1 MLGALGIVFSI
12 RGIISMFLGLCMGIV
27 FGAIPGL
34 TSTLALSLLVPVTFG
49 MNPAYAMLV
58 MCGSYCGAEYGGSIS
73 AILLGIPGTPAAAA
87 TVLDGA
93 PLAKKGKA
101 WNALRMSVWA
111 STIGG
116 LFSAIVLIFFGPL
129 LAKFAL
135 RFGPPEFFAIG
146 LFGMSIIC
154 SLDEKSMIKALV
166 AGGFGIFLATIGMDI
181 ITGFPRFT
189 FGNVN
194 LLGGLEL
201 VPTLVGLFAVPEIIN
216 MCLPK
221 AKKQAKFEGKLS
233 GKLFPEKEE
242 MKKTVGAIA
251 RGSIIG
257 TVIGIIPGTGS
268 AISCFMAWNET
279 KRASK
284 HPEEFGHGAI
294 EGVAA
299 SESGNNS
306 VTGGTLIPT
315 MALGVPGNSS
325 TAILLGAL
333 MLHGLTPGPNIF
345 NDQPAVVYSILI
357 GLFVINLMMYFVAM
371 GGLRGFV
378 HVLRI
383 PKGLVCPVVASLVII
398 GCYAI
403 RNSYFDIMTAL
414 VIGTIAFF
422 MKKGG
427 FPVTPIVVALIL
439 TSTVENA
446 FFQSMIITEN
456 GIGIF
461 FTRPLSLILILMTVF
476 FIVYALV
483 KYMLHKKKAA
493 IQEA

>member
-1 MLGALGIVFSI
+1 MLEALIIIFSFKGILSI
-12 RGIISMFLGLCMGIV
+12 FLGLCMGIV

-49 MNPAYAMLV
+49 MDPALAMLI

-101 WNALRMSVWA
+101 WNALRMSAW
-111 STIGG
+111 SSSIGG
-116 LFSAIVLIFFGPL
+116 IFSAVVLILLGPQ
-129 LAKFAL
+129 LARFAL
-135 RFGPPEFFAIG
+135 KFGPPEFFAIG

-154 SLDEKSMIKALV
+154 SLDEKSMVKALV
-166 AGGFGIFLATIGMDI
+166 SGGFGIFLATIGMDI
-181 ITGFPRFT
+181 ISGYPRFT

-216 MCLPK
+216 MCTPGANK
-221 AKKQAKFEGKLS
+221 TNKIEGKLS
-233 GKLFPEKEE
+233 GKLFPEKDEI
-242 MKKTVGAIA
+242 KKTYGATL

-279 KRASK
+279 KRVSK

-315 MALGVPGNSS
+315 LALGVPGNSS
-325 TAILLGAL
+325 TAIFLGAL

-345 NDQPAVVYSILI
+345 NDQPAVIYSILF
-357 GLFVINLMMYFVAM
+357 GLFVINLMLFFVAM
-371 GGLRGFV
+371 SGLRGFV

-414 VIGTIAFF
+414 VIGVIAFF

-456 GIGIF
+456 GLGIF
-461 FTRPLSLILILMTVF
+461 FTRPLSLILILMTIF
-476 FIVYALV
+476 FIAWAIA
-483 KYMLHKKKAA
+483 KYFINKKKAK
-493 IQEA
+493 QR

>member
-1 MLGALGIVFSI
+1 MLEALSVLFSI
-12 RGIISMFLGLCMGIV
+12 EGILAMFLGLCMGIV

-49 MNPAYAMLV
+49 MDPAIAMLI

-73 AILLGIPGTPAAAA
+73 AILIGVPGTPAAFA
-87 TVLDGA
+87 TKMDGY
-93 PLAKKGKA
+93 PMMKKGKA
-101 WNALRMSVWA
+101 WNALRMSAWA
-111 STIGG
+111 SMWGG
-116 LFSAIVLIFFGPL
+116 LFSAIVLVVMGPAV
-129 LAKFAL
+129 AKLAL
-135 RFGPPEFFAIG
+135 RFGPPEFCAIG

-154 SLDEKSMIKALV
+154 SMDEKSMVKALIS
-166 AGGFGIFLATIGMDI
+166 GGFGIFLATIGMDV
-181 ITGFPRFT
+181 ITGYPRFT
-189 FGNVN
+189 FNNVN

-201 VPTLVGLFAVPEIIN
+201 VPTLVGLFAVPEIIS
-216 MCLPK
+216 MLFEKEK
-221 AKKQAKFEGKLS
+221 AIPTGTKLT
-233 GKLFPEKEE
+233 GKLFPTKEE
-242 MKKTVGAIA
+242 LKKTVGAIL
-251 RGSIIG
+251 RGSFLG

-268 AISCFMAWNET
+268 AISCVMAWNET

-345 NDQPAVVYSILI
+345 NDQPIVVYSILI
-357 GLFVINLMMYFVAM
+357 GLIIINVMLYFTAM
-371 GGLRGFV
+371 TGLRGFV

-383 PKGLVCPVVASLVII
+383 PKGLVSPVVATLTIMGCYSIRNNYFDVVTALII
-398 GCYAI
+398 GI
-403 RNSYFDIMTAL
+403 
-414 VIGTIAFF
+414 IAFF
-422 MKKGG
+422 MKKGR

-446 FFQSMIITEN
+446 FFQSMIITQN
-456 GIGIF
+456 GFGIF
-461 FTRPLSLILILMTVF
+461 FTRPLSLALIVITVAS
-476 FIVYALV
+476 IGWAIYKNLRG
-483 KYMLHKKKAA
+483 KKQTGK
-493 IQEA
+493 